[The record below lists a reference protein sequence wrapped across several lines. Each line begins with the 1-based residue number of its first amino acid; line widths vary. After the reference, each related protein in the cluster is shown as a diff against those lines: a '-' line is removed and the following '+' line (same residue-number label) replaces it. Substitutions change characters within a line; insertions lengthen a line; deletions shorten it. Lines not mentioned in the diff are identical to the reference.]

1 VTRGHCS
8 ASSALH
14 ARGRPFPWTRPKR
27 ELLLLALVAAAAL
40 SVVVPTGA
48 QDVSRLCLTRALVH
62 GKLSNDRCLA
72 GNFDRAS
79 YGGHLYSD
87 KAPGLSALAI
97 PAAEL
102 VRLPPP
108 ARWKDTGDLRL
119 WAIRLLTCGV
129 AFLVVA
135 LLVGRIAEGLV
146 PGSGAR
152 TLVAAALGTLLGAT
166 SITSFEHVPAAALG
180 FGSFVLAWRRRPLLA
195 GLAAGL
201 AVLVEYETAMVL
213 VVVGVYVALSGARA
227 AGRYALG
234 LVPGFAL
241 LGAYD
246 WAAFGSPFHLSY
258 RYVANQYASEQ
269 ASGFFGIHLPAPR
282 GIWYTIVGD
291 RGLAVESPVL
301 AAAALGLV
309 LLWRRGY
316 RAEAAVAAVIAAA
329 FVVLEFGYFN
339 PYGGDSPGP
348 RFLIPALPF
357 LALGL
362 APAFEQA
369 PVVTGALALVS
380 VAATSVVSVT
390 WPLAVNS
397 AASGYRE
404 SVWGELARIVVDGGK
419 ARIFTWPARNAI
431 SSLGPGAL
439 AAASA
444 CCACAVLALG
454 VAVLD
459 ARPGSRSTTRAS
471 EPASPESARP
481 AA

>member
-1 VTRGHCS
+1 MK
-8 ASSALH
+8 ALI
-14 ARGRPFPWTRPKR
+14 AGPERFVWGRPRR
-27 ELLLLALVAAAAL
+27 ELLLLSLVAVAAL
-40 SVVVPTGA
+40 PIVIPVGA
-48 QDVSRLCLTRALVH
+48 QDVSRFCLTRALVR
-62 GKLSNDRCLA
+62 GRLSNDRCLA
-72 GNFDRAS
+72 GNFDRAA

-87 KAPGLSALAI
+87 KAPGLSVLAI

-102 VRLPPP
+102 VRLPSP
-108 ARWKDTGDLRL
+108 ARWKATGDLRL
-119 WAIRLLTCGV
+119 WAIRLLTGGV
-129 AFLVVA
+129 AFLSVVF
-135 LLVGRIAEGLV
+135 LVGRIAEGLV
-146 PGSGAR
+146 PSTGAR
-152 TLVAAALGTLLGAT
+152 TLVAASLGTLLGAT
-166 SITSFEHVPAAALG
+166 AITSFEHVPAAALG

-201 AVLVEYETAMVL
+201 AVLVEYETAIVL
-213 VVVGVYVALSGARA
+213 VVVGAYVALSGARSVA
-227 AGRYALG
+227 RYLLG
-234 LVPGFAL
+234 AVPGLAL

-258 RYVANQYASEQ
+258 RYVANAYASDQ
-269 ASGFFGIHLPAPR
+269 ASGFFGIHLPALR

-291 RGLAVESPVL
+291 RGLAIESPVL
-301 AAAALGLV
+301 AAAALGLL

-316 RAEAAVAAVIAAA
+316 RAEAAAAAAVTAA

-348 RFLIPALPF
+348 RFLVPALPF

-362 APAFEQA
+362 APAFARA
-369 PVVTGALALVS
+369 PVVTGALAFVS
-380 VAATSVVSVT
+380 VAATIIVSVT

-404 SVWGELARIVVDGGK
+404 GVWGELARILTEGGR
-419 ARIFTWPARNAI
+419 ARIFTWPARNVL

-439 AAASA
+439 AASIL
-444 CCACAVLALG
+444 CCACALLALA

-459 ARPGSRSTTRAS
+459 AHLVLRPAARAP
-471 EPASPESARP
+471 EPTSPESVRP